1 MEKRRKESKQEQ
13 EQKQILSCLF
23 IAICTC
29 IVQKINISFHCR

>member
-1 MEKRRKESKQEQ
+1 MEKRRKESKQ